1 MIKDRRS
8 SARTTREAADWL
20 DRLNTPPHE
29 TEDLEAFSAWRADP
43 ENRAEY
49 ERLEDIKRAMTTMR
63 DDPDMRQ
70 AAAEA
75 LERGAARRRRHAPL
89 TLRPRQL
96 VAGLVAACLVAA
108 IGAFA
113 LRMPTYSTR
122 VGETF
127 SATLEDG
134 SRVQLN
140 TDSAVRVRYSAGQR
154 RIELLRGQAFFQVA
168 HNVQRPFIVLA
179 GDAQVRA
186 LGTRFDVRRIGQDVR
201 VVLVQGSIEVSDP
214 AVRPAPWRLKA
225 GQALALPRA
234 TAEPVAPTPVDTPSV
249 TSWTTGNLT
258 FQGVPLS
265 EAVAELNRYSHDKI
279 VLAPGVPADRHVTGV
294 FPAGDNGDFI
304 AAVSSIF
311 DLKSARKS
319 NGDLELQPRGPTS
332 G

>member
-8 SARTTREAADWL
+8 SARTTREATDWL

-29 TEDLEAFSAWRADP
+29 TEELEAFSAWRANP

-49 ERLEDIKRAMTTMR
+49 ERLEDIKRAMTTLR

-75 LERGAARRRRHAPL
+75 LERGAARRKRHAPL
-89 TLRPRQL
+89 ALRPRLL
-96 VAGLVAACLVAA
+96 VGGLAAACLVAA
-108 IGAFA
+108 IGVFA
-113 LRMPTYSTR
+113 LRMPTYSTG

-168 HNVQRPFIVLA
+168 HDVQRPFIVMA

-186 LGTRFDVRRIGQDVR
+186 LGTRFDVRKIGQDVR
-201 VVLVQGSIEVSDP
+201 VVLVQGSVEVSDP
-214 AVRPAPWRLKA
+214 VVRPTPWRLKA
-225 GQALALPRA
+225 GQSLALPRVASAA
-234 TAEPVAPTPVDTPSV
+234 TAPATVDTPSA
-249 TSWTTGNLT
+249 TSWTTGSLT

-265 EAVAELNRYSHDKI
+265 EAVAELNRYSRDKI
-279 VLAPGVPADRHVTGV
+279 VLAPGVPADRRVTGV

-311 DLKSARKS
+311 ELKSVRKS
-319 NGDLELQPRGPTS
+319 NGDLELQPKGPTS

>member
-1 MIKDRRS
+1 MIKDRKG

-20 DRLNTPPHE
+20 ERLNTPPHE
-29 TEDLEAFSAWRADP
+29 TEDLEAFSAWRANP

-49 ERLEDIKRAMTTMR
+49 ERLEDIRRAMATMR
-63 DDPDMRQ
+63 DDPDLRQ

-75 LERGAARRRRHAPL
+75 RQRGAARRRRHSPL
-89 TLRPRQL
+89 PLRPRL
-96 VAGLVAACLVAA
+96 LAGGLAAAALVAAV
-108 IGAFA
+108 GAYT
-113 LRMPTYSTR
+113 LRAPTYSTR
-122 VGETF
+122 IGQTF

-154 RIELLRGQAFFQVA
+154 RIELLRGEAFFQVA
-168 HNVQRPFIVLA
+168 HNIQRPFIVVA
-179 GDAQVRA
+179 GDTQVRA

-201 VVLVQGSIEVSDP
+201 VVLVQGSVEVSDP
-214 AVRPAPWRLKA
+214 VVRPTPWRLKA
-225 GQALALPRA
+225 GQSLALPRA
-234 TAEPVAPTPVDTPSV
+234 ANAATAPASVDTPSA

-265 EAVAELNRYSHDKI
+265 EAVAELNRYSRDKI
-279 VLAPGVPADRHVTGV
+279 VLAPGVPAGRRVTGV

>member
-1 MIKDRRS
+1 MIKDRKS

-20 DRLNTPPHE
+20 DRLDAPPHE
-29 TEDLEAFSAWRADP
+29 TEELEAFSAWRANP

-49 ERLEDIKRAMTTMR
+49 ERLEDIKRAMAAMR

-75 LERGAARRRRHAPL
+75 RQRGAVRRRRYAPFKL
-89 TLRPRQL
+89 LPRL
-96 VAGLVAACLVAA
+96 FSGGLVAACLVAA

-140 TDSAVRVRYSAGQR
+140 TDSAVHVRYSAGQR
-154 RIELLRGQAFFQVA
+154 RIELLRGQALFQVA
-168 HNVQRPFIVLA
+168 HNTQRPFIVVA
-179 GDAQVRA
+179 GDTQVRA
-186 LGTRFDVRRIGQDVR
+186 VGTRFDVRKIGQDVR
-201 VVLVQGSIEVSDP
+201 VVLVQGSVEVSDP
-214 AVRPAPWRLKA
+214 AVRPTPWRLKA
-225 GQALALPRA
+225 GQSLALPRA
-234 TAEPVAPTPVDTPSV
+234 ASVATAPTTVDTPSA

-258 FQGVPLS
+258 FQGVRLA
-265 EAVAELNRYSHDKI
+265 EATAELNRYSRDKI
-279 VLAPGVPADRHVTGV
+279 VLAPGVPADRLVTGV
-294 FPAGDNGDFI
+294 FPTGDNGDFV

-311 DLKSARKS
+311 DLKSERKS
-319 NGDLELQPRGPTS
+319 NGDLELQPQGPTS